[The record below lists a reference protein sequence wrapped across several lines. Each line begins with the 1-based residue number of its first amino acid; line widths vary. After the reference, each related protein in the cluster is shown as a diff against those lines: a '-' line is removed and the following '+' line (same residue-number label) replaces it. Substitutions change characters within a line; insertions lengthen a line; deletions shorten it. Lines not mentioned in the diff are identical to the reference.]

1 MSVHKTRDMVTLWY
15 FERDA
20 QREKALRAKME
31 EFTSFNDINADEFKA
46 AAAPLYPKIR
56 QKVGDDIWAKVE
68 TALK

>member
-1 MSVHKTRDMVTLWY
+1 MVMAWS

-20 QREKALRAKME
+20 QRENSLRAKME

-46 AAAPLYPKIR
+46 AAAPLYPKIQ
-56 QKVGDDIWAKVE
+56 QKVGDDFWAKVE